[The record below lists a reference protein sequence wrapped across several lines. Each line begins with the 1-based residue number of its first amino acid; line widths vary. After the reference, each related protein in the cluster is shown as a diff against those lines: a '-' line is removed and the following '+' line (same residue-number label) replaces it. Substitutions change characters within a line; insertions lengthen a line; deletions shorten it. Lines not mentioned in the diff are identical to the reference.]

1 MGGECFKDEHQNQN
15 STTEQP
21 LQVLPEDQQTPVHRN
36 LKEVAQA
43 QRISLDVGRKPFNR
57 PVDLKFIETD
67 VQTPLIREESQA
79 RLQPVRRGQ
88 HSPTSIAEVADFTM
102 RKERRSKLT
111 QLGSQSPTKLHAD
124 FKKRLNPEA
133 QSDQEERKKISFDAV
148 EYDLSAAFQKID
160 RDHDGKIGM
169 FDLMRELKRDNP
181 TWKRAELD
189 KIQAFLDQVVSV
201 YSSAEDHNWEYG
213 DFLNFMHDAA
223 CLDRSPRRQKN

>member
-1 MGGECFKDEHQNQN
+1 MGGECFKDEQPTQN

-21 LQVLPEDQQTPVHRN
+21 LQALPEDQLQPLHRDV
-36 LKEVAQA
+36 KEEA
-43 QRISLDVGRKPFNR
+43 QRISLDVGRKPAHR
-57 PVDLKFIETD
+57 PVDLKFVETD
-67 VQTPLIREESQA
+67 AQTPLIQDETQA
-79 RLQPVRRGQ
+79 RPQTVRRGQ
-88 HSPTSIAEVADFTM
+88 HSPTSIADVAEFTM
-102 RKERRSKLT
+102 RKERRNKLT

-133 QSDQEERKKISFDAV
+133 QSDQEERKKISFDSV

-223 CLDRSPRRQKN
+223 CLDRSPRRLKK